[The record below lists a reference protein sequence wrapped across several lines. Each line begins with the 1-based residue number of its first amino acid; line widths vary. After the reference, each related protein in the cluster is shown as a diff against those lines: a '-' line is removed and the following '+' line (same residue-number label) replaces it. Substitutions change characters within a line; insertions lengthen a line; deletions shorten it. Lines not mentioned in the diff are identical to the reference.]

1 VTVELR
7 GQLLAFEREL
17 DSRECILMA
26 REDGLAA
33 FERALGRVRMECD
46 GECDRDKDVLQDY
59 MARVHDFTVGCQH
72 SLDFDRVLEGCRFF
86 LSV

>member
-1 VTVELR
+1 
-7 GQLLAFEREL
+7 
-17 DSRECILMA
+17 
-26 REDGLAA
+26 
-33 FERALGRVRMECD
+33 MECD